1 MGIYS
6 LNKLKGIAI
15 GRETAFGAGGTV
27 SEWIGAS
34 EESLQLSIPNENI
47 KELNQ
52 RREVKKTYQKARSV
66 EGGVNFD
73 VDIDNGLGVILRSFF
88 GTVTD
93 VSANGTF
100 ITAYKHTFEFR
111 QGAEV
116 DSVWISSNKLPGTNV
131 AKNYVGLVPASIG
144 FDFPEDDTIKAQ
156 VSFLGQNEATGTVMN
171 GTYGTFQPFTSMGNL
186 QVLID
191 GVVNSDITN
200 LSIEPNNNA
209 KKIMGV
215 GTNNTISKIV
225 YGEVVCEGS
234 FDIVFVDE
242 TERNKFINK
251 TASTLQIKLTGA
263 TLSGT
268 AKAELNFKM
277 PKVEYVEAPFEDKDG
292 VIGATIGFKAIYGA
306 NAVGTGALIC
316 ELQNT
321 KASY

>member
-1 MGIYS
+1 MSNYS
-6 LNKLKGIAI
+6 LTKLKGIAI
-15 GRETAFGAGGTV
+15 GRETSYGAGGTV

-34 EESLQLSIPNENI
+34 EESLQLSIPNENVNQI
-47 KELNQ
+47 AQ

-73 VDIDNGLGVILRSFF
+73 VDINNGLGVILRSFF
-88 GTVTD
+88 GTVSD
-93 VSANGTF
+93 VAASGTL
-100 ITAYKHTFEFR
+100 AYKHTYEFR

-131 AKNYVGLVPASIG
+131 AKNYVGLVPSTIG
-144 FDFPEDDTIKAQ
+144 FDFPEDDTIKAN
-156 VSFLGQNEATGTVMN
+156 VSFIGQNEATGTVMN

-191 GVVNSDITN
+191 GVVNADITN

-225 YGEVVCEGS
+225 YGEVACEGS
-234 FDIVFVDE
+234 FDIVFADE

-251 TASTLQIKLTGA
+251 TASTLQVKLTGA
-263 TLSGT
+263 TLAGT
-268 AKAELNFKM
+268 ARAELNFKM
-277 PKVEYVEAPFEDKDG
+277 PAVEYVEAPFEDKDG

-306 NAVGTGALIC
+306 NAVGTGALLV
-316 ELQNT
+316 ELQNN
-321 KASY
+321 KSAY